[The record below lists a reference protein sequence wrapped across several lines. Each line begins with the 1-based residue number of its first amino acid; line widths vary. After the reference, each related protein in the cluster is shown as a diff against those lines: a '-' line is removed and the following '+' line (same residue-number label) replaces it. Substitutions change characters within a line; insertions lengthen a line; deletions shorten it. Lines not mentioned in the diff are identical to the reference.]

1 MNNSFKVYFYAKEA
15 IINILNNINP
25 SVYSLSL
32 FSNDEF
38 LFNIELEDIKVTDNQ
53 IQLLLSNNNN
63 KIIEGL
69 VINIDN
75 EIINIQIRINRY
87 ESKLISFYSKTDKPS
102 KLIINS
108 YYNYNHKLISN
119 NDNIVYTFTGNE
131 ENIVNQPEQIT
142 IQENQQIQQQ
152 FNQRPSYISYSS
164 YSKLDDNKNI
174 IYFTKDHIS
183 SNRITTNNNGNI
195 QYKANYQPYGEIFKE
210 TGEESYKYS
219 NKELDSSN
227 LYYFGARY
235 YDPSIGR
242 FTQVDP
248 IFKLQESPY
257 MYANNNPLK
266 YIDPSGMEPLA
277 EGISAEQ
284 REQLMKV
291 MEFGKNNPEEFDN
304 LMEGQGR
311 SALTVI
317 HYLIGEGEPYRT
329 GLNEGEWGILLST
342 LYGQVSI
349 FDKTWTPNTNPEFPA
364 TEGWEHM
371 QIKRELGMYNEF
383 DEMHNILGPTTTIRR
398 RIENVD
404 GKDYYHYMVAENF
417 DFVQGETDKP
427 VGGFNY
433 GGIPLASRW
442 IKPVAA
448 MRARQI
454 FSKLADAGHLKVN
467 TGSME
472 ASVPWLVQV
481 GKPFRITDDIYVP
494 IEEDH

>member
-1 MNNSFKVYFYAKEA
+1 
-15 IINILNNINP
+15 
-25 SVYSLSL
+25 
-32 FSNDEF
+32 
-38 LFNIELEDIKVTDNQ
+38 
-53 IQLLLSNNNN
+53 
-63 KIIEGL
+63 
-69 VINIDN
+69 
-75 EIINIQIRINRY
+75 
-87 ESKLISFYSKTDKPS
+87 
-102 KLIINS
+102 
-108 YYNYNHKLISN
+108 
-119 NDNIVYTFTGNE
+119 
-131 ENIVNQPEQIT
+131 
-142 IQENQQIQQQ
+142 
-152 FNQRPSYISYSS
+152 
-164 YSKLDDNKNI
+164 
-174 IYFTKDHIS
+174 
-183 SNRITTNNNGNI
+183 
-195 QYKANYQPYGEIFKE
+195 
-210 TGEESYKYS
+210 
-219 NKELDSSN
+219 
-227 LYYFGARY
+227 
-235 YDPSIGR
+235 
-242 FTQVDP
+242 
-248 IFKLQESPY
+248 